1 MSQTA
6 QSTTGTEPKKR
17 SVKPLRKKKFDEVYC
32 GNWKCENQ
40 KCLRHHVHQPWDEAF
55 RQLRWEPD
63 EKGGCAGYFE
73 GGL

>member
-1 MSQTA
+1 M
-6 QSTTGTEPKKR
+6 
-17 SVKPLRKKKFDEVYC
+17 RKKKFDEVYC

-40 KCLRHHVHQPWDEAF
+40 KCLRHHVNQPWDEAF

-63 EKGGCAGYFE
+63 EKGECKGYFE